1 MIRKRLKQIAL
12 LALLVLAVV
21 LIHNRV
27 QLEAEEAAH
36 EVEIA
41 VAQTE
46 EPDDAQQS
54 MTVIRLGN
62 DTALADVAEN
72 TERGGIDLTV
82 HEADGTETVYTFTDV
97 AIDSWYVDAV
107 NFVVSANLMKGLGD
121 EPIFHPEYGILREE
135 LASILYRYTNGEQV
149 TPNYQFEDVP
159 EGEWYYDCVSW
170 VTNQR
175 LMSGLT
181 PTTFGVGEY
190 MTCEQALIA
199 IYRLAGQPE
208 TDGSLLDYPYAAKV
222 SDYARKAVDWAWKSG
237 LITEKECVWYP
248 PQAIS
253 RAQVALLL
261 TRFSTMDFEKN

>member
-1 MIRKRLKQIAL
+1 MIKKRLKQIAV

-27 QLEAEEAAH
+27 QQEAEEAAQ
-36 EVEIA
+36 ETAEAVVEA
-41 VAQTE
+41 EAA
-46 EPDDAQQS
+46 DDAQQS
-54 MTVIRLGN
+54 MTVIRLG
-62 DTALADVAEN
+62 DDIRLGTVSEN
-72 TERGGIDLTV
+72 TERGGVDLTV
-82 HEADGTETVYTFTDV
+82 PQADGTETVYTFTDV

-107 NFVVSANLMKGLGD
+107 NFVVSANLMTGMGD

-135 LASILYRYTNGEQV
+135 LASILYRYTNGRQV
-149 TPNYQFEDVP
+149 SPNYRYDDVP
-159 EGEWYYDCVSW
+159 EGAWYFDSVSW
-170 VTNQR
+170 VTNR
-175 LMSGLT
+175 HLMSGLT
-181 PTTFGVGEY
+181 ATSFGVGEY

-199 IYRLAGQPE
+199 LYRLAGEPE

-222 SDYARKAVDWAWKSG
+222 SDSARTAVDWAWKSG

-261 TRFSTMDFEKN
+261 SRFSTMAE

>member
-1 MIRKRLKQIAL
+1 MIIKRLKQITV

-27 QLEAEEAAH
+27 QQEAEETAKETAEAA
-36 EVEIA
+36 
-41 VAQTE
+41 AQTE
-46 EPDDAQQS
+46 AADDGAQQS
-54 MTVIRLGN
+54 MTVIRLG
-62 DTALADVAEN
+62 DDVRLGTVSEN
-72 TERGGIDLTV
+72 TERGGVDLTV
-82 HEADGTETVYTFTDV
+82 PQADGTEMVYTFTDV

-107 NFVVSANLMKGLGD
+107 NFVVSVNLMTGMGD

-135 LASILYRYTNGEQV
+135 LASILYRYTNGQQV
-149 TPNYQFEDVP
+149 SPNYRYDDVP
-159 EGEWYYDCVSW
+159 ERAWYFDSVSW
-170 VTNQR
+170 VTNR
-175 LMSGLT
+175 HLMSGLT
-181 PTTFGVGEY
+181 STTFGVGEY

-199 IYRLAGQPE
+199 LYRLAGEPE

-222 SDYARKAVDWAWKSG
+222 SDSARKAVDWAWKSG

-261 TRFSTMDFEKN
+261 TRFSKMAE